1 MNFFEKKRVL
11 VLGPSLSDAGIARI
25 IAEQHPD
32 ITVDLMT
39 SNRQTS
45 TIPNL
50 NIIPFKLEF
59 RGNVDET
66 FWENKLNF
74 FKDGS
79 FEYLTSDLLNFIKE
93 ENENYD
99 LIVALGLEFQRW
111 LAWRNLRKSIK
122 TPILCPDHQAANIEF
137 DKLFT
142 KDILLEIGIPTP
154 KYNLIDPANVINELD
169 TRSLPIVFKF
179 SKNFSALGFGS
190 WVFKKRSY
198 YETVSLLVHMT
209 SFVEQEIYTE
219 EFIKGKEVSVHFI
232 CNGNEWQYI
241 GVARDYKKI
250 YEYDLGANT
259 SGTGSYSEVDYFT
272 DNIKS
277 TVFEYM
283 DKLMLQLNRLG
294 IFFKGIFYMG
304 IIIDENNIPYILEIN
319 SRPGLPEMLSIL
331 GNIKPGLLLE
341 NFYRAATEDKLLAFE
356 QNNSASVSICIMHK
370 NYNHI
375 MKLNSQLPDFSDAP
389 NDIKIDYASY
399 MLNKFNVYCCL
410 TTTSNTRFS
419 AAEKINKY
427 LETKDLKDFRFRKDI
442 GFLE

>member
-39 SNRQTS
+39 SNQQTS
-45 TIPNL
+45 NIPNL
-50 NIIPFKLEF
+50 NVIPFMLQF
-59 RGNVDET
+59 AGPVDAT
-66 FWENKLNF
+66 FWENKLTF
-74 FKDGS
+74 FKEGS
-79 FEYLTSDLLNFIKE
+79 FKYLTSDLLNFIKE
-93 ENENYD
+93 KNEDYD
-99 LIVALGLEFQRW
+99 LIIALGLEFQRW
-111 LAWRNLRKSIK
+111 MSWRNLRKSIK
-122 TPILCPDHQAANIEF
+122 TPILCPSHQAANTEF

-154 KYNLIDPANVINELD
+154 KYDLVDPMTVIDELD
-169 TRSLPIVFKF
+169 NRTLPIVFKF

-190 WVFKKRSY
+190 WVFKKRTY
-198 YETVSLLVHMT
+198 YEIVPLLLQMT

-232 CNGNEWQYI
+232 CNGTEWQYI
-241 GVARDYKKI
+241 GAARDYKKA

-272 DNIKS
+272 DEIKS

-304 IIIDENNIPYILEIN
+304 IMIDENNIPYILEIN

-331 GNIKPGLLLE
+331 GNVKSGMLLE
-341 NFYRAATEDKLLAFE
+341 NFYRAATEDNLLPFE
-356 QNNSASVSICIMHK
+356 QDSSASVSICIVHK

-375 MKLNSQLPDFSDAP
+375 MKLNSKLPDFSDAP
-389 NDIKIDYASY
+389 NDIKVDYASY
-399 MLNKFNVYCCL
+399 MLNKYNVYCCL
-410 TTTSNTRFS
+410 TATGNTRFL